1 MRLKLYSSRR
11 GNPAPH
17 LVAIQSDDLDM
28 LATVLVCPLQAGF
41 PLTRLRVA
49 VKLSGR
55 DFVVLCELARPIHR
69 RVLLPAGELNEDD
82 SRQVIETFR
91 LLLAR

>member
-1 MRLKLYSSRR
+1 MRLKLYASRR
-11 GNPAPH
+11 GDPTPN

-28 LATVLVCPLQAGF
+28 LVTVLVCPLQLGF

-55 DFVVLCELARPIHR
+55 EFTVLCELARPIRR
-69 RVLLPAGELNEDD
+69 RVLSAAGELNEDD
-82 SRQVIETFR
+82 SRRVIETFR